1 MNAIEIKGL
10 TKRYKDFALEGLDL
24 TLPMGCVLG
33 LVGANGAGKSTTI
46 RLIMDAMERDGGTVE
61 VLGVDNKSQEFQKVK
76 EEVGVVL
83 DETCVPEFITAR
95 QLGKIMADTYRNW
108 EQDAYERWL
117 DKFQLPGNKKFK
129 EYSRGMTMKLGI
141 AAALSHRARLLL
153 LDEATSGLDPMV
165 REELLEVFA
174 DFAAQ
179 DGHAVLI
186 SSHIVS
192 DLEKI
197 CDYVAFLEK
206 GRLVLCEEKD
216 VLLDR
221 YGILKCGE
229 VAAPPGTVRWEATG
243 ERGRAPGGGPGTRD
257 IKAKAWNRPGYRE
270 RCGDHRPPAGGPAQ
284 GLVPE
289 QMRAHVGKDLAANR
303 HVPGGPGPRRHA
315 SGRARSPVHGGT
327 PTLSRSDPVPT
338 GCRPP
343 HPGGS
348 GYFPGRPAWGTAE
361 RGPGPRSLVQQPQ
374 RGAQHLSP
382 PALPPKDGP
391 FQGRPA
397 RPRHRHTATAR
408 PRSRPA
414 ARPAP
419 EIQAPGGNPHL
430 PPRTAPGGPGRCRRR
445 HPAPPRR

>member
-10 TKRYKDFALEGLDL
+10 TKRYKDFSLEGLDL

-108 EQDAYERWL
+108 EQDTYERWL
-117 DKFQLPGNKKFK
+117 DKFQLPGNKEFK

-221 YGILKCGE
+221 YGILKCGRE
-229 VAAPPGTVRWEATG
+229 DLNRVDPAALHGVRLGQYGAEALV
-243 ERGRAPGGGPGTRD
+243 ERDRAPRD
-257 IKAKAWNRPGYRE
+257 MVVDRATLEDIILHLAKE
-270 RCGDHRPPAGGPAQ
+270 E
-284 GLVPE
+284 E
-289 QMRAHVGKDLAANR
+289 Q
-303 HVPGGPGPRRHA
+303 
-315 SGRARSPVHGGT
+315 
-327 PTLSRSDPVPT
+327 
-338 GCRPP
+338 
-343 HPGGS
+343 
-348 GYFPGRPAWGTAE
+348 
-361 RGPGPRSLVQQPQ
+361 
-374 RGAQHLSP
+374 
-382 PALPPKDGP
+382 
-391 FQGRPA
+391 
-397 RPRHRHTATAR
+397 
-408 PRSRPA
+408 
-414 ARPAP
+414 
-419 EIQAPGGNPHL
+419 
-430 PPRTAPGGPGRCRRR
+430 
-445 HPAPPRR
+445 

>member
-221 YGILKCGE
+221 YGILKCGRE
-229 VAAPPGTVRWEATG
+229 DLNRVDPTALHGVRLGQFGAEALV
-243 ERGRAPGGGPGTRD
+243 ERDRAPRD
-257 IKAKAWNRPGYRE
+257 MVVDRATLEDIILHLAKE
-270 RCGDHRPPAGGPAQ
+270 E
-284 GLVPE
+284 E
-289 QMRAHVGKDLAANR
+289 Q
-303 HVPGGPGPRRHA
+303 
-315 SGRARSPVHGGT
+315 
-327 PTLSRSDPVPT
+327 
-338 GCRPP
+338 
-343 HPGGS
+343 
-348 GYFPGRPAWGTAE
+348 
-361 RGPGPRSLVQQPQ
+361 
-374 RGAQHLSP
+374 
-382 PALPPKDGP
+382 
-391 FQGRPA
+391 
-397 RPRHRHTATAR
+397 
-408 PRSRPA
+408 
-414 ARPAP
+414 
-419 EIQAPGGNPHL
+419 
-430 PPRTAPGGPGRCRRR
+430 
-445 HPAPPRR
+445 

>member
-1 MNAIEIKGL
+1 MHAIEITGL

-61 VLGVDNKSQEFQKVK
+61 VLGVDNQSQEFQKVK

-221 YGILKCGE
+221 YGILKCGRE
-229 VAAPPGTVRWEATG
+229 DLNRVDPAALHGVRLGQYGAEALV
-243 ERGRAPGGGPGTRD
+243 ERDRAPRD
-257 IKAKAWNRPGYRE
+257 MVVDRATLEDIILHLAKE
-270 RCGDHRPPAGGPAQ
+270 E
-284 GLVPE
+284 E
-289 QMRAHVGKDLAANR
+289 Q
-303 HVPGGPGPRRHA
+303 
-315 SGRARSPVHGGT
+315 
-327 PTLSRSDPVPT
+327 
-338 GCRPP
+338 
-343 HPGGS
+343 
-348 GYFPGRPAWGTAE
+348 
-361 RGPGPRSLVQQPQ
+361 
-374 RGAQHLSP
+374 
-382 PALPPKDGP
+382 
-391 FQGRPA
+391 
-397 RPRHRHTATAR
+397 
-408 PRSRPA
+408 
-414 ARPAP
+414 
-419 EIQAPGGNPHL
+419 
-430 PPRTAPGGPGRCRRR
+430 
-445 HPAPPRR
+445 